1 MKRKL
6 FLETFLR
13 ALGAVHISWGRIEP
27 DKIYGTVVYDL
38 TDPDDHQDFVWQMT
52 EEGVPSEDV
61 RKLMQYLSDRH
72 FIDTDRITIP
82 LSACRFDFIE
92 PARQKQVIDELLQVE
107 VKILE
112 GGVETGAY
120 VLHT

>member
-38 TDPDDHQDFVWQMT
+38 TDPEDYQDFVWHMT
-52 EEGVPSEDV
+52 EENVPSEDA
-61 RKLMQYLSDRH
+61 RKLIQYLSDRH
-72 FIDTDRITIP
+72 FIDADRITIP
-82 LSACRFDFIE
+82 LSAHRFDFIE
-92 PARQKQVIDELLQVE
+92 PARHKQVIDELFHIE
-107 VKILE
+107 VKLVDA
-112 GGVETGAY
+112 GRETGTY
-120 VLHT
+120 SLYH

>member
-61 RKLMQYLSDRH
+61 RKLIQYLSDRH

-82 LSACRFDFIE
+82 LSAYRFDFIE

-112 GGVETGAY
+112 GGVETGSY